1 MLLCLNSRIFLIMN
15 PNRHRGFTF
24 IELLIVIVIVAILA
38 VLAYPSYDNFIR
50 RARMEEAKASIMNT
64 VRDMERYYSQRR
76 TFVGYGDPADT
87 RFFNIQF
94 VTSNPTADSYE
105 IVANPNNS
113 TNPNE
118 TKMIFYSSIG
128 IISRCDIGQTNCEP
142 Y

>member
-1 MLLCLNSRIFLIMN
+1 MN
-15 PNRHRGFTF
+15 PNRTRGFTL

-76 TFVGYGDPADT
+76 TFTGYADPADT
-87 RFFNIQF
+87 QFFNIAF
-94 VTSNPTADSYE
+94 ASGSPTADKYE
-105 IVANPNNS
+105 IVATPIS
-113 TNPNE
+113 TTNPNE

-128 IISRCDIGQTNCEP
+128 IISRCDQGQTNCEP